1 MVTSRTKIILQDKKR
16 MASKY
21 IKVGLPV
28 IIIIGAV
35 VLAVGLGSLRKPPA
49 KVAEQRLP
57 LLVNTAELQPQDLTY
72 RIASQGTVTPKLETT
87 LISEVNGRIL
97 AVADNFVAGGFF
109 KKGDL
114 LVQVEP
120 ADYLTAVK
128 AAEAALAGAKAQL
141 EEERARAR
149 VAETEWR
156 SFTEGKAPALGLRQP
171 QLASA
176 LANVQSKEA
185 ELERA
190 QRDLA
195 RTEIRAPYDGMVRS
209 RMANLGQFISRG
221 SQLGMILGTEVAEV
235 RLPLTDTDFGFLPQQ
250 AAMVAEIP
258 VTLSAVVAG
267 QAQSWQAAVVRTE
280 GVLDERS
287 RVIYAVAEIRDPYQ
301 LSGNAGAAFAAAQVT
316 KVPRHL
322 LRPGNQLLVV
332 DQQNQLQFRPV
343 TLNRADANYAY
354 IGSGYQAGDRLVTSP
369 VTNPLAGT
377 TVRLA
382 GEVQTTVEAE
392 TELAANSTAEQP
404 QREAN

>member
-1 MVTSRTKIILQDKKR
+1 MATKF
-16 MASKY
+16 

-28 IIIIGAV
+28 IILIS
-35 VLAVGLGSLRKPPA
+35 AVGLAIGLGAMRKPPA
-49 KVAEQRLP
+49 KVVEQRLP
-57 LLVNTAELQPQDLTY
+57 LLVNTIELAPQDLTY
-72 RIASQGTVTPKLETT
+72 RIASQGTVSPKLETT
-87 LISEVNGRIL
+87 LMSEVNGRIIR
-97 AVADNFVAGGFF
+97 VAENFVAGGFF

-235 RLPLTDTDFGFLPQQ
+235 RLALTDTDFGFLPQQ
-250 AAMVAEIP
+250 QAQVQQIP
-258 VTLSAVVAG
+258 VILSATIAG
-267 QAQSWQAAVVRTE
+267 QPLQWQANIVRTE

-287 RVIYAVAEIRDPYQ
+287 RVIYAVAEIQDPYQ
-301 LSGNAGAAFAAAQVT
+301 REGTGVPLQFGRFVQAQISGIAATQVT

-332 DQQNQLQFRPV
+332 DAEQQLQFRQV
-343 TLNRADANYAY
+343 QLSRADADFAY
-354 IGSGYQAGDRLVTSP
+354 IGNGFEAADRLVISP

-377 TVRLA
+377 QVRLT
-382 GEVQTTVEAE
+382 EQQSLAE
-392 TELAANSTAEQP
+392 TVANASAMQ
-404 QREAN
+404 QEAQ

>member
-1 MVTSRTKIILQDKKR
+1 MATKF
-16 MASKY
+16 
-21 IKVGLPV
+21 IKVGLP
-28 IIIIGAV
+28 IIILISAV
-35 VLAVGLGSLRKPPA
+35 VVAIGLGAMRKPPA
-49 KVAEQRLP
+49 KVVEQRLP
-57 LLVNTAELQPQDLTY
+57 LLVNTSELAPQDLTY
-72 RIASQGTVTPKLETT
+72 RIASQGTVSPKLETT
-87 LISEVNGRIL
+87 LMSEVNGRIIR
-97 AVADNFVAGGFF
+97 VAENFVAGGFF

-235 RLPLTDTDFGFLPQQ
+235 RLALTDTDFGFLPQQ
-250 AAMVAEIP
+250 QAQVQQIP
-258 VTLSAVVAG
+258 VILSATIAG
-267 QAQSWQAAVVRTE
+267 QPLQWQANIVRTE

-287 RVIYAVAEIRDPYQ
+287 RVIYAVAEIQDPYQ
-301 LSGNAGAAFAAAQVT
+301 REGTGIPLQFGRFVQAQISGIAATQVT

-332 DQQNQLQFRPV
+332 DAEQQLQFRQV
-343 TLNRADANYAY
+343 QLSRADADFAY
-354 IGSGYQAGDRLVTSP
+354 IGSGFEAADRLVISP

-377 TVRLA
+377 QVRLT
-382 GEVQTTVEAE
+382 EQQPVAE
-392 TELAANSTAEQP
+392 TIANASAVQ
-404 QREAN
+404 QEAQ

>member
-1 MVTSRTKIILQDKKR
+1 MATKF
-16 MASKY
+16 
-21 IKVGLPV
+21 IKVGLP
-28 IIIIGAV
+28 IIILIS
-35 VLAVGLGSLRKPPA
+35 AVGLAIGLGAMRKPPA
-49 KVAEQRLP
+49 KVVEQRLP
-57 LLVNTAELQPQDLTY
+57 LLVNTIELAPQDLTY
-72 RIASQGTVTPKLETT
+72 RIASQGTVSPKLETT
-87 LISEVNGRIL
+87 LMSEVNGRIIR
-97 AVADNFVAGGFF
+97 VAENFVAGGFF

-221 SQLGMILGTEVAEV
+221 SQLGSILGTEVAEV
-235 RLPLTDTDFGFLPQQ
+235 RLALTDTDFGFLPQQ
-250 AAMVAEIP
+250 QAQVQQIP
-258 VTLSAVVAG
+258 VILSATIAG
-267 QAQSWQAAVVRTE
+267 QPLQWYANIVRTE

-287 RVIYAVAEIRDPYQ
+287 RVIYAVAEIQDPYQ
-301 LSGNAGAAFAAAQVT
+301 REGTGIPLQFGRFVQAQISGIAATQVT

-332 DQQNQLQFRPV
+332 DAEQQLQFRQV
-343 TLNRADANYAY
+343 QLSRADADFAY
-354 IGSGYQAGDRLVTSP
+354 IGSGFEAADRLVISP

-377 TVRLA
+377 QVRLA
-382 GEVQTTVEAE
+382 EQQPLAE
-392 TELAANSTAEQP
+392 TVANASAMQ
-404 QREAN
+404 QEAQ

>member
-1 MVTSRTKIILQDKKR
+1 MATKF
-16 MASKY
+16 

-28 IIIIGAV
+28 IILIS
-35 VLAVGLGSLRKPPA
+35 AVGLAIGLGAMRKPPA
-49 KVAEQRLP
+49 KVVEQRLP
-57 LLVNTAELQPQDLTY
+57 LLVNTMELVPQDLTY
-72 RIASQGTVTPKLETT
+72 RIASQGTVSPKLETT
-87 LISEVNGRIL
+87 LISEVNGRIIR
-97 AVADNFVAGGFF
+97 VAENFVAGGFF

-235 RLPLTDTDFGFLPQQ
+235 RLALTDTDFGFLPQQ
-250 AAMVAEIP
+250 QAQVQQIP
-258 VTLSAVVAG
+258 VILSATIAG
-267 QAQSWQAAVVRTE
+267 QPLQWQANIVRTE

-287 RVIYAVAEIRDPYQ
+287 RVIYAVAEIQDPYQ
-301 LSGNAGAAFAAAQVT
+301 REGAGVPLQFGRFVQAQISGIAATQVT

-332 DQQNQLQFRPV
+332 DAEQQLQFRNV
-343 TLNRADANYAY
+343 QLSRADADFAY
-354 IGSGYQAGDRLVTSP
+354 IGSGFEAADRLVISP

-377 TVRLA
+377 QVRSAEQQPL
-382 GEVQTTVEAE
+382 AE
-392 TELAANSTAEQP
+392 TVANASAMQ
-404 QREAN
+404 QEAQ

>member
-1 MVTSRTKIILQDKKR
+1 MATKF
-16 MASKY
+16 

-28 IIIIGAV
+28 IILIS
-35 VLAVGLGSLRKPPA
+35 AVGLAIGLGAMRKPPA
-49 KVAEQRLP
+49 KVVEQRLP
-57 LLVNTAELQPQDLTY
+57 LLVKTIELAPQDLTY
-72 RIASQGTVTPKLETT
+72 RIASQGTVSPKLETT
-87 LISEVNGRIL
+87 LMSEVNGRIIR
-97 AVADNFVAGGFF
+97 VAENFVAGGFF

-235 RLPLTDTDFGFLPQQ
+235 RLALTDTDFGFLPQQ
-250 AAMVAEIP
+250 QAQVQQIP
-258 VTLSAVVAG
+258 VILSATIAG
-267 QAQSWQAAVVRTE
+267 QPLQWQANIVRTE

-287 RVIYAVAEIRDPYQ
+287 RVIYAVAEIQDPYQ
-301 LSGNAGAAFAAAQVT
+301 REGTGVPLQFGRFVQAQISGIAATQVT

-332 DQQNQLQFRPV
+332 DAEQQLQFRQV
-343 TLNRADANYAY
+343 QLSRADADFAY
-354 IGSGYQAGDRLVTSP
+354 IGNGFEAADRLVISP

-377 TVRLA
+377 QVRLT
-382 GEVQTTVEAE
+382 EQQSLAE
-392 TELAANSTAEQP
+392 TVANASAMQ
-404 QREAN
+404 QEAQ

>member
-1 MVTSRTKIILQDKKR
+1 
-16 MASKY
+16 MASKF

-28 IIIIGAV
+28 IIIISS
-35 VLAVGLGSLRKPPA
+35 VLLAAGLGALRKPPA
-49 KVAEQRLP
+49 KVTEQRLP

-97 AVADNFVAGGFF
+97 AVSDNFVAGGFF

-221 SQLGMILGTEVAEV
+221 SQLGTILGTEVAEV

-250 AAMVAEIP
+250 LGSVSEIP

-267 QAQSWQAAVVRTE
+267 QPQQWQASIVRTE

-287 RVIYAVAEIRDPYQ
+287 RVIYAVAEVRDPYQ
-301 LSGNAGAAFAAAQVT
+301 LAGSQLPLQFGRFVQAEITGVAASQVT

-332 DQQNQLQFRPV
+332 DADNLLQFRAV
-343 TLNRADANYAY
+343 ELNRADANFAY
-354 IGSGYQAGDRLVTSP
+354 VGSGTVASDRLVISP

-377 TVRLA
+377 TVRVA
-382 GEVQTTVEAE
+382 GDAPAAPAEAAE
-392 TELAANSTAEQP
+392 TAIAAKATEP
-404 QREAN
+404 QQLNEAN

>member
-1 MVTSRTKIILQDKKR
+1 MATKF
-16 MASKY
+16 
-21 IKVGLPV
+21 IKVGLP
-28 IIIIGAV
+28 IIILISAV
-35 VLAVGLGSLRKPPA
+35 VVAIGLGAMRKPPA
-49 KVAEQRLP
+49 KVVEQRLP
-57 LLVNTAELQPQDLTY
+57 LLVNTIELAPQDLTY
-72 RIASQGTVTPKLETT
+72 RIASQGTVSPKLETT
-87 LISEVNGRIL
+87 LMSEVNGRIIR
-97 AVADNFVAGGFF
+97 VAENFVAGGFF

-195 RTEIRAPYDGMVRS
+195 RTEIRAPYDGLVRS

-235 RLPLTDTDFGFLPQQ
+235 RLALTDTDFGFLPQQ
-250 AAMVAEIP
+250 QAQVQQIP
-258 VTLSAVVAG
+258 VILSATIAG
-267 QAQSWQAAVVRTE
+267 QPLQWQANIVRTE

-287 RVIYAVAEIRDPYQ
+287 RVIYAVAEIQDPYQ
-301 LSGNAGAAFAAAQVT
+301 REGTGIPLQFGRFVQAQISGIAATQVT

-332 DQQNQLQFRPV
+332 DAEQQLQFRQV
-343 TLNRADANYAY
+343 QLSRADADFAY
-354 IGSGYQAGDRLVTSP
+354 IGSGFEAADRLVISP

-377 TVRLA
+377 QVRLT
-382 GEVQTTVEAE
+382 EQQPVAE
-392 TELAANSTAEQP
+392 TIANASAVQ
-404 QREAN
+404 QEAQ

>member
-1 MVTSRTKIILQDKKR
+1 
-16 MASKY
+16 
-21 IKVGLPV
+21 V

-221 SQLGMILGTEVAEV
+221 SQLGTILGTEVAEV

-250 AAMVAEIP
+250 AAMVSEVP
-258 VTLSAVVAG
+258 VRLSAVVAG

-301 LSGNAGAAFAAAQVT
+301 LAGNNGIALQFGRFVQAEITGIAASQVT

-332 DQQNQLQFRPV
+332 DVENQLQFRAV
-343 TLNRADANYAY
+343 SLNRADANYAY
-354 IGSGYQAGDRLVTSP
+354 IGSGYQAGDRLVISP

-377 TVRLA
+377 TVRVA
-382 GEVQTTVEAE
+382 GDALPETAAE
-392 TELAANSTAEQP
+392 TEIAASSTTSEMLN
-404 QREAN
+404 EAN

>member
-1 MVTSRTKIILQDKKR
+1 MTSKF
-16 MASKY
+16 

-28 IIIIGAV
+28 IIIIVSLGV
-35 VLAVGLGSLRKPPA
+35 AVGLGSLRKPPA

-57 LLVNTAELQPQDLTY
+57 LLVNTAELEPQDLTY

-109 KKGDL
+109 KQGDL

-190 QRDLA
+190 RRDLA

-209 RMANLGQFISRG
+209 RTANLGQFISRG
-221 SQLGMILGTEVAEV
+221 SQLGMILGTQVAEV

-250 AAMVAEIP
+250 LGSVSEIP

-267 QAQSWQAAVVRTE
+267 QPQQWQASIVRTE

-287 RVIYAVAEIRDPYQ
+287 RVIYAVAEVRDPYQ
-301 LSGNAGAAFAAAQVT
+301 LISNQPPLQFGRFVQAEITGVAASQVT

-332 DQQNQLQFRPV
+332 DADNLLQFRAV
-343 TLNRADANYAY
+343 VLNRADANFAY
-354 IGSGYQAGDRLVTSP
+354 INGGFASTDRLVVSP

-377 TVRLA
+377 TVRVA
-382 GEVQTTVEAE
+382 GDAPAAAEV
-392 TELAANSTAEQP
+392 AANATEP
-404 QREAN
+404 QQLNEAN

>member
-1 MVTSRTKIILQDKKR
+1 MATKF
-16 MASKY
+16 

-28 IIIIGAV
+28 IILIS
-35 VLAVGLGSLRKPPA
+35 AVGLAIGLGAMRKPPA
-49 KVAEQRLP
+49 KVVEQRLP
-57 LLVNTAELQPQDLTY
+57 LLVNTIELAPQDLTY
-72 RIASQGTVTPKLETT
+72 RIASQGTVSPKLETT
-87 LISEVNGRIL
+87 LISEVNGRIIR
-97 AVADNFVAGGFF
+97 VAESFVAGGFF

-221 SQLGMILGTEVAEV
+221 SQLGSILGTEVAEV
-235 RLPLTDTDFGFLPQQ
+235 RLALTDTDFGFLPQQ
-250 AAMVAEIP
+250 QGQVQQVP
-258 VTLSAVVAG
+258 VVLSATIAG
-267 QAQSWQAAVVRTE
+267 QSLQWQANIVRTE

-287 RVIYAVAEIRDPYQ
+287 RVIYAVAEIQDPYQ
-301 LSGNAGAAFAAAQVT
+301 REGTGVPLQFGRFVQAQISGIAATQVT

-332 DQQNQLQFRPV
+332 DAEQQLQFRQV
-343 TLNRADANYAY
+343 QLSRADADFAY
-354 IGSGYQAGDRLVTSP
+354 IGSGFEAADRLVVSP

-377 TVRLA
+377 QVRLT
-382 GEVQTTVEAE
+382 EQQPLAE
-392 TELAANSTAEQP
+392 TVANASAVQ
-404 QREAN
+404 QEAQ

>member
-1 MVTSRTKIILQDKKR
+1 MATKF
-16 MASKY
+16 
-21 IKVGLPV
+21 IKVGLP
-28 IIIIGAV
+28 IIILISAV
-35 VLAVGLGSLRKPPA
+35 VVAIGLGAMRKPPA
-49 KVAEQRLP
+49 KVVEQRLP
-57 LLVNTAELQPQDLTY
+57 LLVNTIELAPQDLTY
-72 RIASQGTVTPKLETT
+72 RIASQGTVSPKLETT
-87 LISEVNGRIL
+87 LMSEVNGRIIR
-97 AVADNFVAGGFF
+97 VAENFVAGGFF

-235 RLPLTDTDFGFLPQQ
+235 RLALTDTDFGFLPQQ
-250 AAMVAEIP
+250 QAQVQQIP
-258 VTLSAVVAG
+258 VILSATIAG
-267 QAQSWQAAVVRTE
+267 QPLQWQANIVRTE

-287 RVIYAVAEIRDPYQ
+287 RVIYAVAEIQDPYQ
-301 LSGNAGAAFAAAQVT
+301 REGTGIPLQFGRFVQAQISGIAATQVT

-332 DQQNQLQFRPV
+332 DAEQQLQFRQV
-343 TLNRADANYAY
+343 QLSRADADFAY
-354 IGSGYQAGDRLVTSP
+354 IGSGFEAADRLVVSP

-377 TVRLA
+377 QVRLT
-382 GEVQTTVEAE
+382 EQQPVAE
-392 TELAANSTAEQP
+392 TIANASAVQ
-404 QREAN
+404 QEAQ

>member
-1 MVTSRTKIILQDKKR
+1 MATKF
-16 MASKY
+16 
-21 IKVGLPV
+21 IKVGLP
-28 IIIIGAV
+28 IIILIS
-35 VLAVGLGSLRKPPA
+35 AVGLAIGLGAMRKPPA
-49 KVAEQRLP
+49 KVVEQRLP
-57 LLVNTAELQPQDLTY
+57 LLVNTIELAPQDLTY
-72 RIASQGTVTPKLETT
+72 RIASQGTVSPKLETT
-87 LISEVNGRIL
+87 LMSEVNGRIIR
-97 AVADNFVAGGFF
+97 VAENFVAGGFF

-221 SQLGMILGTEVAEV
+221 SQLGSILGTEVAEV
-235 RLPLTDTDFGFLPQQ
+235 RLALTDTDFGFLPQQ
-250 AAMVAEIP
+250 QAQVQQIP
-258 VTLSAVVAG
+258 VILSATIAG
-267 QAQSWQAAVVRTE
+267 QPLQWQANIVRTE

-287 RVIYAVAEIRDPYQ
+287 RVIYAVAEIQDPYQ
-301 LSGNAGAAFAAAQVT
+301 REGTGIPLQFGRFVQAQISGIAATQVT

-332 DQQNQLQFRPV
+332 DAEQQLQFRQV
-343 TLNRADANYAY
+343 QLSRADADFAY
-354 IGSGYQAGDRLVTSP
+354 IGSGFEAADRLVISP

-377 TVRLA
+377 QVRLTDQQP
-382 GEVQTTVEAE
+382 VAE
-392 TELAANSTAEQP
+392 TIANASAVQ
-404 QREAN
+404 QEAQ

>member
-1 MVTSRTKIILQDKKR
+1 MATKF
-16 MASKY
+16 

-28 IIIIGAV
+28 IILITG
-35 VLAVGLGSLRKPPA
+35 VGLAIGLGAMRKPPA
-49 KVAEQRLP
+49 KVVEQRLP
-57 LLVNTAELQPQDLTY
+57 LLVNTIELAPQDLTY
-72 RIASQGTVTPKLETT
+72 RIASQGTVSPKLETT
-87 LISEVNGRIL
+87 LISEVNGQIIR
-97 AVADNFVAGGFF
+97 VAESFVAGGFF

-221 SQLGMILGTEVAEV
+221 SQLGSILGTEIAEV
-235 RLPLTDTDFGFLPQQ
+235 RLALTDTDFGFLPQQ
-250 AAMVAEIP
+250 QAQVQQVP
-258 VTLSAVVAG
+258 VILSATIAG
-267 QAQSWQAAVVRTE
+267 QPLQWQANIVRTE

-287 RVIYAVAEIRDPYQ
+287 RVIYAVAEIQDPYQ
-301 LSGNAGAAFAAAQVT
+301 REGTGIPLQFGRFVQAQISGIAATQVT

-332 DQQNQLQFRPV
+332 DAEQQLQFRQV
-343 TLNRADANYAY
+343 QLSRADADFAY
-354 IGSGYQAGDRLVTSP
+354 IGSGFEAADRLVISP

-377 TVRLA
+377 LVRLTD
-382 GEVQTTVEAE
+382 QQPLAE
-392 TELAANSTAEQP
+392 TVANASAVQ
-404 QREAN
+404 QEAQ

>member
-1 MVTSRTKIILQDKKR
+1 MATKF
-16 MASKY
+16 
-21 IKVGLPV
+21 IKVGLP
-28 IIIIGAV
+28 IIILIS
-35 VLAVGLGSLRKPPA
+35 AVGLAIGLGAMRKPPA
-49 KVAEQRLP
+49 KVVEQRLP
-57 LLVNTAELQPQDLTY
+57 LLVNTIELAPQDLTY
-72 RIASQGTVTPKLETT
+72 RIASQGTVSPKLETT
-87 LISEVNGRIL
+87 LMSEVNGRIIR
-97 AVADNFVAGGFF
+97 VAENFVAGGFF

-221 SQLGMILGTEVAEV
+221 SQLGSILGTEVAEV
-235 RLPLTDTDFGFLPQQ
+235 RLALSDTDFGFLPQQ
-250 AAMVAEIP
+250 QGQVQQVP
-258 VTLSAVVAG
+258 VVLSATIAG
-267 QAQSWQAAVVRTE
+267 QSLQWQANIVRTE

-287 RVIYAVAEIRDPYQ
+287 RVIYAVAEIQDPYQ
-301 LSGNAGAAFAAAQVT
+301 REGTGVPLQFGRFVQAQISGIAATQVT

-332 DQQNQLQFRPV
+332 DAEQQLQFRQV
-343 TLNRADANYAY
+343 QLSRADADFAY
-354 IGSGYQAGDRLVTSP
+354 IGSGFEAADRLVVSP

-377 TVRLA
+377 QVRLTEQQA
-382 GEVQTTVEAE
+382 LAE
-392 TELAANSTAEQP
+392 TVANASAVQ
-404 QREAN
+404 QEAQ

>member
-1 MVTSRTKIILQDKKR
+1 MATKF
-16 MASKY
+16 
-21 IKVGLPV
+21 IKVGLP
-28 IIIIGAV
+28 IIILISAV
-35 VLAVGLGSLRKPPA
+35 VVAIGLGAMRKPPA
-49 KVAEQRLP
+49 KVVEQRLP
-57 LLVNTAELQPQDLTY
+57 LLVNTIELAPQDLTY
-72 RIASQGTVTPKLETT
+72 RIASQGTVSPKLETT
-87 LISEVNGRIL
+87 LMSEVNGRIIR
-97 AVADNFVAGGFF
+97 VAENFVAGGFF

-235 RLPLTDTDFGFLPQQ
+235 RLALTDTDFGFLPQQ
-250 AAMVAEIP
+250 QAQVQQIP
-258 VTLSAVVAG
+258 VILSATIAG
-267 QAQSWQAAVVRTE
+267 QPLQWQANIVRTE

-287 RVIYAVAEIRDPYQ
+287 RVIYAVAEIQDPYQ
-301 LSGNAGAAFAAAQVT
+301 REGTGIPLQFGRFVRAQISGIAATQVT

-332 DQQNQLQFRPV
+332 DAEQQLQFRQV
-343 TLNRADANYAY
+343 QLSRADADFAY
-354 IGSGYQAGDRLVTSP
+354 IGSGFEAADRLVISP

-377 TVRLA
+377 QVRLT
-382 GEVQTTVEAE
+382 EQQPVAE
-392 TELAANSTAEQP
+392 TIANASAVQ
-404 QREAN
+404 QEAQ

>member
-1 MVTSRTKIILQDKKR
+1 MATKF
-16 MASKY
+16 

-28 IIIIGAV
+28 IILIS
-35 VLAVGLGSLRKPPA
+35 AVGLAIGLGAMRKPPA
-49 KVAEQRLP
+49 KVVEQRLP
-57 LLVNTAELQPQDLTY
+57 LLVNTIELAPQDLTY
-72 RIASQGTVTPKLETT
+72 RIASQGTVSPKLETT
-87 LISEVNGRIL
+87 LISEVNGRIIR
-97 AVADNFVAGGFF
+97 VAESFVAGGFF

-221 SQLGMILGTEVAEV
+221 SQLGSILGTEVAEV
-235 RLPLTDTDFGFLPQQ
+235 RLALTDTDFGFLPQQ
-250 AAMVAEIP
+250 QGQVQQVP
-258 VTLSAVVAG
+258 VVLSATIAG
-267 QAQSWQAAVVRTE
+267 QSLQWQANIVRTE

-287 RVIYAVAEIRDPYQ
+287 RVIYAVAEIQDPYQ
-301 LSGNAGAAFAAAQVT
+301 REGTGVPLQFGRFVQAQISGIAATQVT

-332 DQQNQLQFRPV
+332 DAEQQLQFRQV
-343 TLNRADANYAY
+343 QLSRADADFAY
-354 IGSGYQAGDRLVTSP
+354 IGSGFEAADRLVVSP

-377 TVRLA
+377 QVRLT
-382 GEVQTTVEAE
+382 EQQPLAE
-392 TELAANSTAEQP
+392 TVANASVVQ
-404 QREAN
+404 QEAQ

>member
-1 MVTSRTKIILQDKKR
+1 MATKF
-16 MASKY
+16 
-21 IKVGLPV
+21 IKVGLP
-28 IIIIGAV
+28 IIILISAV
-35 VLAVGLGSLRKPPA
+35 VVAIGLGAMRKPPA
-49 KVAEQRLP
+49 KVVEQRLP
-57 LLVNTAELQPQDLTY
+57 LLVNTIELAPQDLTY
-72 RIASQGTVTPKLETT
+72 RIASQGTVSPKLETT
-87 LISEVNGRIL
+87 LMSEVNGRIIR
-97 AVADNFVAGGFF
+97 VAENFVAGGFF

-235 RLPLTDTDFGFLPQQ
+235 RLALTDTDFGFLPQQ
-250 AAMVAEIP
+250 QAQVQQIP
-258 VTLSAVVAG
+258 VILSATIAG
-267 QAQSWQAAVVRTE
+267 QPLQWQANIVRTE

-287 RVIYAVAEIRDPYQ
+287 RVIYAVAEIQDPYQ
-301 LSGNAGAAFAAAQVT
+301 REGTGIPLQFGRFVQAQISGIAATQVT

-332 DQQNQLQFRPV
+332 DAEQQLQFRQV
-343 TLNRADANYAY
+343 QLSRADADFAY
-354 IGSGYQAGDRLVTSP
+354 IGSGFEAADRLVISP

-377 TVRLA
+377 QVRLT
-382 GEVQTTVEAE
+382 EQQPVAE
-392 TELAANSTAEQP
+392 TIANASAVQ
-404 QREAN
+404 QEAQ

>member
-1 MVTSRTKIILQDKKR
+1 MATKF
-16 MASKY
+16 

-28 IIIIGAV
+28 IILIS
-35 VLAVGLGSLRKPPA
+35 AVGLAIGLGAMRKPPA
-49 KVAEQRLP
+49 KVVEQRLP
-57 LLVNTAELQPQDLTY
+57 LLVNTIELAPQDLTY
-72 RIASQGTVTPKLETT
+72 RIASQGTVSPKLETT
-87 LISEVNGRIL
+87 LISEVNGRIIR
-97 AVADNFVAGGFF
+97 VAESFVAGGFF

-221 SQLGMILGTEVAEV
+221 SQLGSILGTEVAEV
-235 RLPLTDTDFGFLPQQ
+235 RLALSDTDFGFLPQQ
-250 AAMVAEIP
+250 QGQVQQVP
-258 VTLSAVVAG
+258 VVLSATIAG
-267 QAQSWQAAVVRTE
+267 QSLQWQANIVRTE

-287 RVIYAVAEIRDPYQ
+287 RVIYAVAEIQDPYQ
-301 LSGNAGAAFAAAQVT
+301 REGTGVPLQFGRFVQAQISGIAATQVT

-332 DQQNQLQFRPV
+332 DAEQQLQFRQV
-343 TLNRADANYAY
+343 QLSRADADFAY
-354 IGSGYQAGDRLVTSP
+354 IGSGFEAADRLVVSP

-377 TVRLA
+377 QVRLT
-382 GEVQTTVEAE
+382 EQQPLAE
-392 TELAANSTAEQP
+392 TVANASAVQ
-404 QREAN
+404 QEAQ

>member
-1 MVTSRTKIILQDKKR
+1 

-301 LSGNAGAAFAAAQVT
+301 LSGNAGAALQFGRFVQAEITGIAAAQVT

-382 GEVQTTVEAE
+382 GEVQTTAEAE